1 MIIISDIDRY
11 VSTTWGASIRLE
23 AGVPKSVGED
33 IGLVCLQEG
42 CKRVEED
49 SKPVD
54 NKIEIEV
61 KEESINFEDMTKIEL
76 EEYGRTI
83 GIELDKRKKKSDLIE
98 ELNAAG

>member
-11 VSTTWGASIRLE
+11 ISTTWGASIRLE

-83 GIELDKRKKKSDLIE
+83 GIELDRRKKKSDLIE

>member
-1 MIIISDIDRY
+1 MIIISDINRY
-11 VSTTWGASIRLE
+11 ISTTWGASIRLE

-61 KEESINFEDMTKIEL
+61 KEESINFEDMTKSEL

-83 GIELDKRKKKSDLIE
+83 GIELDRRKKKSDLIE

>member
-1 MIIISDIDRY
+1 MIIISDINRY

-76 EEYGRTI
+76 EEYGKTI
-83 GIELDKRKKKSDLIE
+83 GIELDRRKKKSDLIE

>member
-11 VSTTWGASIRLE
+11 ISTTWGASIRLE

-61 KEESINFEDMTKIEL
+61 KEEPINFEDMTKIEL

-83 GIELDKRKKKSDLIE
+83 GIELDRRKKKSDLIE

>member
-1 MIIISDIDRY
+1 VIIISDIDRY
-11 VSTTWGASIRLE
+11 ISTTWGASIRLE

-61 KEESINFEDMTKIEL
+61 KEESINFEDMTKSEL

-83 GIELDKRKKKSDLIE
+83 GIELDRRKKKSDLIE

>member
-11 VSTTWGASIRLE
+11 ISTTWGASIRLE

-83 GIELDKRKKKSDLIE
+83 
-98 ELNAAG
+98 N

>member
-11 VSTTWGASIRLE
+11 ISTTWGASIRLE

-83 GIELDKRKKKSDLIE
+83 GIELDRRKKKSELIE

>member
-1 MIIISDIDRY
+1 VIIISDIDRY
-11 VSTTWGASIRLE
+11 ISTTWGASIRLE

-61 KEESINFEDMTKIEL
+61 KEELINFEDMTKSEL

-83 GIELDKRKKKSDLIE
+83 GIELDRRKKKSDLIE

>member
-83 GIELDKRKKKSDLIE
+83 GIELDRRKKKSDLIE

>member
-1 MIIISDIDRY
+1 VIIISDINRY
-11 VSTTWGASIRLE
+11 ISTTWGASIRLE

-61 KEESINFEDMTKIEL
+61 KEESINFEDMTKSEL

-83 GIELDKRKKKSDLIE
+83 GIELDRRKKKSDLIE
-98 ELNAAG
+98 ELKQAE

>member
-1 MIIISDIDRY
+1 MIIISDINRY
-11 VSTTWGASIRLE
+11 ISTTWGASIRLE

-61 KEESINFEDMTKIEL
+61 KEESINFEDMTKSEL

-83 GIELDKRKKKSDLIE
+83 GIELDRRKKKSDLIE
-98 ELNAAG
+98 ELKQAE

>member
-1 MIIISDIDRY
+1 VIIISDIDRY
-11 VSTTWGASIRLE
+11 ISTTWGASIRLE

-42 CKRVEED
+42 CKRVEEH

-76 EEYGRTI
+76 EEYGKTI
-83 GIELDKRKKKSDLIE
+83 GIELDRRKKKSDLIE

>member
-1 MIIISDIDRY
+1 
-11 VSTTWGASIRLE
+11 
-23 AGVPKSVGED
+23 
-33 IGLVCLQEG
+33 LVCLQEG

-61 KEESINFEDMTKIEL
+61 KEESINFEDMTKSEL

-83 GIELDKRKKKSDLIE
+83 GIELDRRKKKSDLIE
-98 ELNAAG
+98 ELKQAE

>member
-1 MIIISDIDRY
+1 VIIISDIDRY
-11 VSTTWGASIRLE
+11 ISTTWGASIRLE

-83 GIELDKRKKKSDLIE
+83 GIELDRRKKKSDLIE

>member
-1 MIIISDIDRY
+1 MIIISDINRY
-11 VSTTWGASIRLE
+11 ISTTWGASIRLE

-83 GIELDKRKKKSDLIE
+83 GIELDRRKKKSDLIE